1 MSKRKSLRMSVY
13 VKNPILPSDC
23 IEEILKNLDNDRP
36 SLYSWTLVNRSWCQY
51 ATALLWSHPFSSLN
65 LVDDQDAGHLLI
77 RTYLTCLP
85 DEAQQTLEEEGHIL
99 QKSKPLF
106 DYPSYF
112 KELHIGCLQNALE
125 LWWAKN
131 TDYRL
136 RKKANFTT
144 LEGLIFEMLIN
155 KSSGLRFL
163 DCESRS
169 SRYNMT
175 DCTLFSGIQKAVAK
189 IYELRI
195 NCSNVDQGQLTNL
208 LSTIIESSQNIQQLV
223 ITPHHEGTM
232 AQKIPKLIEA
242 QQSLNK
248 FSMVSS
254 LAGLFNPSR
263 SASIFSALTSQIKSL
278 THADFRKVY
287 VDGNSLQILAKCHN
301 LKTLYLVN
309 CYQEEDITLSD
320 SLFKTAQLSITK
332 LVLNH
337 DHHNS
342 VKDGLSHN
350 TCTSII
356 MMSAQ
361 TLQELS
367 IDYINPELVQILS
380 TQIPH
385 LISFAIR
392 TTPIPLLKWISTS
405 TLTHLAIS
413 DVGPNSCMFTIAPL
427 KQVGQLLPPT
437 LAHLQF
443 ECRYNIAPES
453 MAGLLEDCQAPL
465 KVLSVDVEKFDDTLL
480 EVVADYS
487 RENGKCVRELRI
499 AKDTRLQFDQGLCKK
514 LQSVIPSINQN
525 YTDPWPLLIERR
537 DPLWKSMMHINLD

>member
-1 MSKRKSLRMSVY
+1 
-13 VKNPILPSDC
+13 
-23 IEEILKNLDNDRP
+23 
-36 SLYSWTLVNRSWCQY
+36 
-51 ATALLWSHPFSSLN
+51 
-65 LVDDQDAGHLLI
+65 DQDAGHLLI
-77 RTYLTCLP
+77 RTYLACLS
-85 DEAQQTLEEEGHIL
+85 DEACQMLEDEGHVL
-99 QKSKPLF
+99 DKSKPLF

-112 KELHIGCLQNALE
+112 KELQIGSLQSALE
-125 LWWAKN
+125 QWWAKN

-155 KSSGLRFL
+155 ESNGLRLL
-163 DCESRS
+163 DCGTR

-175 DCTLFSGIQKAVAK
+175 DCTLFTGIQKAVAR

-208 LSTIIESSQNIQQLV
+208 LSIIIENSQNIHRLV
-223 ITPHHEGTM
+223 ITPHHDGSI

-242 QQSLNK
+242 QQSLNQ

-263 SASIFSALTSQIKSL
+263 SASVFSALTSQIKSL
-278 THADFRKVY
+278 THADLRKIY
-287 VDGNSLQILAKCHN
+287 IDGNSLQILAKCHN
-301 LKTLYLVN
+301 LTSLYLVN

-320 SLFKTAQLSITK
+320 SLFKTAQLSIKK

-367 IDYINPELVQILS
+367 IDFIDQDLVEILS

-385 LISFAIR
+385 LVSFAIR

-405 TLTHLAIS
+405 TLTHLALS
-413 DVGPNSCMFTIAPL
+413 DVGPNTCMFTIAPL

-437 LAHLQF
+437 LTHLQL

-453 MAGLLEDCQAPL
+453 MGGLLDECQAPL
-465 KVLSVDVEKFDDTLL
+465 KVLSLDVEKFDDTLL

-499 AKDTRLQFDQGLCKK
+499 AKDTRLHFDYGLCKK
-514 LQSVIPSINQN
+514 LQSVIPSINQD
-525 YTDPWPLLIERR
+525 YLDPWPLLIGE
-537 DPLWKSMMHINLD
+537 

>member
-1 MSKRKSLRMSVY
+1 MSVH

-36 SLYSWTLVNRSWCQY
+36 SLYSWTLVNRSWCQF
-51 ATALLWSHPFSSLN
+51 ATALLWCHPFSSLN

-77 RTYLTCLP
+77 RTYLTCLS

-144 LEGLIFEMLIN
+144 LEKLIFEMLIN
-155 KSSGLRFL
+155 KSNGLRLL
-163 DCESRS
+163 DCESR

-242 QQSLNK
+242 QQSLNQ

-427 KQVGQLLPPT
+427 KQVGQLLPST
-437 LAHLQF
+437 LAHLQL

-453 MAGLLEDCQAPL
+453 MAGLLEDCQARL
-465 KVLSVDVEKFDDTLL
+465 KVLSLDVEKFDDTLL

-487 RENGKCVRELRI
+487 RENGKCIRELRI

>member
-13 VKNPILPSDC
+13 VNNPMLPSDC
-23 IEEILKNLDNDRP
+23 IEEIIKNLDNDRS

-51 ATALLWSHPFSSLN
+51 ATALLWSHPFSNLN
-65 LVDDQDAGHLLI
+65 LIDDQDAGHFLI
-77 RTYLTCLP
+77 RTYLSCLS
-85 DEAQQTLEEEGHIL
+85 DEARQILEDEGHVL
-99 QKSKPLF
+99 SKSKPLF

-112 KELHIGCLQNALE
+112 KELHIGILQNALE
-125 LWWAKN
+125 QWWTKK
-131 TDYRL
+131 TDYML
-136 RKKANFTT
+136 RKKANFAT

-155 KSSGLRFL
+155 KSTGLRLL
-163 DCESRS
+163 DCESR

-175 DCTLFSGIQKAVAK
+175 DCTSFSGIHKAVSR

-195 NCSNVDQGQLTNL
+195 NCSNIDQGQLTNL
-208 LSTIIESSQNIQQLV
+208 LSIIIENSPHIHRLV
-223 ITPHHEGTM
+223 LTPHHEGTI
-232 AQKIPKLIEA
+232 APKIPKLIEA
-242 QQSLNK
+242 QQSLEQ
-248 FSMVSS
+248 FSMISS
-254 LAGLFNPSR
+254 LAGQFNPSR

-278 THADFRKVY
+278 TYADFRKIY
-287 VDGNSLQILAKCHN
+287 VDENSLQILAKCHN

-309 CYQEEDITLSD
+309 CYQEQDISLSD
-320 SLFKTAQLSITK
+320 SLFKTGQLSITK

-337 DHHNS
+337 DHHSS
-342 VKDGLSHN
+342 VKDGLSQN

-361 TLQELS
+361 TLRELS
-367 IDYINPELVQILS
+367 IDFINPELVQILS

-392 TTPIPLLKWISTS
+392 TTPLSQLKWISTS

-413 DVGPNSCMFTIAPL
+413 DVGPNSCMFTIAPF
-427 KQVGQLLPPT
+427 KQIGQLLPST
-437 LAHLQF
+437 LTHLQL
-443 ECRYNIAPES
+443 ECRYNVAPES
-453 MAGLLEDCQAPL
+453 MTELLDHCRAPL
-465 KVLSVDVEKFDDTLL
+465 KMLSLDVEKFDDTLL

-487 RENGKCVRELRI
+487 RENGKCIRELRI

-525 YTDPWPLLIERR
+525 YVDPWPLLIG
-537 DPLWKSMMHINLD
+537 K